1 MTAPV
6 VEKRKLSVS
15 QVNSYERCA
24 YAYKL
29 ERVDKVWQQPA
40 AWLGQ
45 GSAVHE
51 AAEAYEKS
59 GRTMSLEGMQ
69 EVFIDSYAR
78 HIGEALET
86 TPNMDWWF
94 ASGPY
99 RGDVDIERRFGIGL
113 DQCRVYQDYYKLHP
127 GEVLWV
133 TPDGVPGAEVGFDLD
148 MDGVLVRGYI
158 DAIVETEDG
167 LVVRDLK
174 TGNNPSDA
182 FQLGVYAIAIEQ
194 KYPGVEIAGGDYH
207 MVKSNTMV
215 SRDIRE
221 WSREE
226 VIAKFK
232 EIEKKINAGEFPPN
246 PSDSNCRF
254 CSVANS
260 CEWRY

>member
-1 MTAPV
+1 MT
-6 VEKRKLSVS
+6 EKRKLSVS
-15 QVNSYERCA
+15 QVNAYERCA
-24 YAYKL
+24 YGYKL
-29 ERVDKVWQQPA
+29 ERIDKVWQQPA

-59 GRTMSLEGMQ
+59 GRTMDLETMQ
-69 EVFIDSYAR
+69 GVFIESYAR
-78 HIGEALET
+78 HIGEALEI
-86 TPNMDWWF
+86 TPNMAFWF

-99 RGDVDIERRFGIGL
+99 AGDVDIERRFKIGL
-113 DQCRVYQDYYKLHP
+113 EQLEVYRAYYELHP
-127 GEVLWV
+127 TEVLWV
-133 TPDGVPGAEVGFDLD
+133 TPDGEPGAEVGFDLD
-148 MDGVLVRGYI
+148 MDGVLVRGFI

-182 FQLGVYAIAIEQ
+182 FQLGVYAIAMEQ

-207 MVKSNTMV
+207 MVKANKMV
-215 SRDIRE
+215 ARDIRE

-226 VIAKFK
+226 VIRTFK
-232 EIEKKINAGEFPPN
+232 ETEKKIEAGEFPPN
-246 PSDSNCRF
+246 PSDKNCRF
-254 CSVANS
+254 CSVATS